1 MRGLFEVPRR
11 KLDLQMRIGFS
22 RQLPTILDT
31 SYLQTLPVYE
41 EETRCTI
48 EPTPLAARACVDRF
62 SNVNPV
68 VLD

>member
-48 EPTPLAARACVDRF
+48 EPTRLAA
-62 SNVNPV
+62 
-68 VLD
+68 